1 MNSTTRGPVR
11 VWVVR
16 AAVLAACVATAWGCT
31 GRGRAADEGRKL
43 TVTTS
48 WLAAAVKDVTGD
60 AFEIV
65 SLCPPGSCPGHFDM
79 KPSQLADVRES
90 RLLLRFDFQDGLDV
104 KLARLRGEGL
114 RVVSVPAG
122 EGLCIPETYLSACRV
137 VSRAV
142 STAYPEL
149 SARCTRGVA
158 DTSTRL
164 EMLTAEVRHRM
175 KTHGLVGQKALTSPH
190 QEAFAR
196 WLELEVVGTFR
207 GSDRETARTLAGVIA
222 RGETAGVAFVVA
234 NRQEGDQQARA
245 LAKRLGARL
254 VVFGNFPNRPHT
266 QHPFDALVRDNVN
279 RLLKTANP

>member
-1 MNSTTRGPVR
+1 MNSTTRAAVR

-16 AAVLAACVATAWGCT
+16 AAVLAACAVAAWGCT
-31 GRGRAADEGRKL
+31 RRGDDVTEGRKL

-48 WLAAAVKDVTGD
+48 WLAAAVRDVTGD

-79 KPSQLADVRES
+79 KASQLADVRES

-104 KLARLRGEGL
+104 KLARLRREGL
-114 RVVSVPAG
+114 SVVSVPAG
-122 EGLCIPETYLSACRV
+122 EGLCIPETYLSACRA

-142 STAYPEL
+142 STAYPDLAE
-149 SARCTRGVA
+149 RCTRGVTE
-158 DTSTRL
+158 TSTRL
-164 EMLTAEVRHRM
+164 DALTDDLRRRM
-175 KTHGLVGQKALTSPH
+175 KTRGLVGKKTLTSPH

-196 WLELEVVGTFR
+196 WLELKVVGTFR

-222 RGETAGVAFVVA
+222 RGETTGVAFVVA

-279 RLLKTANP
+279 CLLTTANP